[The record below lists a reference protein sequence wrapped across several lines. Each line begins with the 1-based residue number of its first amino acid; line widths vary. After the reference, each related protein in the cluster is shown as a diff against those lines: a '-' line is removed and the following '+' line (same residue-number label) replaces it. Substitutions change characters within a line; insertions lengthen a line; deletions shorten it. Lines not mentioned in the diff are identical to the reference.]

1 MGLTALLLSWG
12 RDLQARKVHIADC
25 KAEQKS
31 CITAIDHF
39 APSFGPNLLLY
50 KEQGYNGTGTISVQR
65 PIGRRNSSF
74 NCAAY
79 FFLAAPLFVSSPCV
93 LIRVKES

>member
-1 MGLTALLLSWG
+1 MGLTTLLLSWG
-12 RDLQARKVHIADC
+12 RDVQARKVHIADC

-65 PIGRRNSSF
+65 PIG
-74 NCAAY
+74 
-79 FFLAAPLFVSSPCV
+79 
-93 LIRVKES
+93 